1 MVKGNLN
8 KIPSGRSSRKLF
20 SFCVSVSLLLAYK
33 NTLARILPQLCL
45 LLKNPAPVVQISCCY
60 MKVKFYD
67 QKLKLGRKLVFVVV
81 GRILLVVPLFIFLFS
96 KAQPTTP
103 ARGAP
108 GFLGDACSKQVL
120 RWGKLSQGDGG
131 RPPSATAV
139 ALEQGFRGCFRRG
152 HLGGTADAFHWVE
165 HGSWVSSLEQARD
178 VSKVTV

>member
-8 KIPSGRSSRKLF
+8 KIPSGKSSRKLF

-33 NTLARILPQLCL
+33 NTLARILPRLCL

-81 GRILLVVPLFIFLFS
+81 GQILLVVPLFIFAFS
-96 KAQPTTP
+96 KAQPTPP
-103 ARGAP
+103 AHGTP

-120 RWGKLSQGDGG
+120 RWRKLSQGDGG

-139 ALEQGFRGCFRRG
+139 AFE
-152 HLGGTADAFHWVE
+152 
-165 HGSWVSSLEQARD
+165 
-178 VSKVTV
+178 